1 MDLNLRGVDD
11 ELARTIKAT
20 AASEGITMKDFV
32 VGILKRDIQR
42 GGWTA
47 PATVEKK
54 PAARGKKAVAVV
66 ADPLGVA
73 LELAASGVE
82 LPAVVVESKPVII
95 APVHQVPERAVNHA
109 ENCRCYLCKP
119 PK

>member
-1 MDLNLRGVDD
+1 MDLNLRGMDD
-11 ELARTIKAT
+11 ELARAIKAT

-47 PATVEKK
+47 PAAVEKK

-66 ADPLGVA
+66 ADPLAVA

-82 LPAVVVESKPVII
+82 VPAVESKPSLPKTKII
-95 APVHQVPERAVNHA
+95 EPERPAHA
-109 ENCRCYLCKP
+109 GNCRCYRCQP